1 MQLVKMNE
9 HNATVAEVMSNRIN
23 ENKRTLI
30 TEFSRTA
37 EAKKPKYNDKGNFYV
52 IQSSKTAKTK
62 PCETMML
69 NLQIK
74 INLPEGIE
82 AGIGLL
88 QTLISRNLT
97 IENFKR
103 FSNKTKDKF
112 IELDLLNRNF
122 HNTITIQK
130 KIKNLDILY

>member
-1 MQLVKMNE
+1 MNE

-30 TEFSRTA
+30 TEFSRTV

-88 QTLISRNLT
+88 QTFISRNLT

-130 KIKNLDILY
+130 KSRTWIYYINK

>member
-1 MQLVKMNE
+1 
-9 HNATVAEVMSNRIN
+9 
-23 ENKRTLI
+23 
-30 TEFSRTA
+30 
-37 EAKKPKYNDKGNFYV
+37 
-52 IQSSKTAKTK
+52 
-62 PCETMML
+62 ML

-130 KIKNLDILY
+130 KNQELGYIILINDKEEDKIITKHKKL